1 METQTDIGSMNRKQF
16 IILIVLVV
24 VIGGAA
30 WRHHHDQTASWNN
43 SNPQLGGKLLGNFQV
58 NDVAQIRI
66 AQGENEVVLL
76 KTNDLWRVGERGNYP
91 ADFSKISQFLIKLG
105 DLKIVQTMEAGPS
118 QWARLDLATSGQGT
132 NSATVLEFFDAS
144 GKPIQTLLLG
154 KNHIHESQQVS
165 TEGEN
170 ENWPD
175 GRYVLTSTNSTT
187 VAVISDALSEVS
199 SPVSQWLDKT
209 FFKVEKPQSISVNYP
224 AATNSWELF
233 RDSETNDWKLTDAKP
248 DEKLDD
254 SQTSIIANALS
265 SPNFNDVA
273 IDLKPA
279 QTGLDKPTRVEIKT
293 LDGFDYSINVGLQTN
308 DNYYFALDKIT
319 GTFPMERQPEKDEKP
334 QDKTARDKAF
344 QDNLKKLQDK
354 LAQESALTNWIYEVP
369 GWSLDSLLKK
379 RSQLLVAKPAATE
392 TNAPTAN
399 TTELS
404 KP

>member
-1 METQTDIGSMNRKQF
+1 MNRKQF

-30 WRHHHDQTASWNN
+30 WRHHRLQTASWNN

-66 AQGENEVVLL
+66 AQGTNEVILL
-76 KTNDLWRVGERGNYP
+76 KTNDLWRVSERGNYP
-91 ADFSKISQFLIKLG
+91 ADFSKISQFLIKLR

-118 QWARLDLATSGQGT
+118 QWPQLGLGAPGQGT
-132 NSATVLEFFDAS
+132 NSATMLGFFDAS
-144 GKPIQTLLLG
+144 GKPVQILLLG
-154 KNHIHESQQVS
+154 KNHLHESQQVS
-165 TEGEN
+165 PEGEN

-175 GRYVLTSTNSTT
+175 GRYVLASTNSPT
-187 VAVISDALSEVS
+187 VVVISDTLSEAA
-199 SPVSQWLDKT
+199 PLVSQWLDKT

-224 AATNSWELF
+224 AATNSWKLF
-233 RDSETNDWKLTDAKP
+233 RGSETNDWKLADAKP

-254 SQTSIIANALS
+254 AQATTIANALS

-308 DNYYFALDKIT
+308 DNYYFALNKMT
-319 GTFPMERQPEKDEKP
+319 GTFPTEHQPEKDEKP

-354 LAQESALTNWIYEVP
+354 LAQENALTNWIYEVP
-369 GWSLDSLLKK
+369 SWSLDSLLKK
-379 RSQLLVAKPAATE
+379 RSQLLVAEPAATE
-392 TNAPTAN
+392 TNTPSASAGKTA
-399 TTELS
+399 